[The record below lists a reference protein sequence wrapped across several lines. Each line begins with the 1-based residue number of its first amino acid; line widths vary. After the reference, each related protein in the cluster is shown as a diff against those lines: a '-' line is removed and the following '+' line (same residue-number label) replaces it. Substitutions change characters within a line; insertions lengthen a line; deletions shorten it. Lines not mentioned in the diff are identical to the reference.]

1 MVIALLPVTSV
12 VASLSPPTL
21 LSATSVS
28 STSSL
33 ALATSSAIALT
44 TEVEAIVVAP
54 VLGGARDRRPA
65 ERNAASRAGRR
76 RRRLDATSRLVRAVV
91 GGHAVEVLALTE
103 RATRR

>member
-54 VLGGARDRRPA
+54 VLVRVESSIDTEALESAMIKRSADGGLALSGLAPVSVNAVPVPA
-65 ERNAASRAGRR
+65 ETYLLS
-76 RRRLDATSRLVRAVV
+76 
-91 GGHAVEVLALTE
+91 
-103 RATRR
+103 